1 MTTSKTKGTNAKI
14 KELKGIKPEKIDE
27 KELSSLQ
34 STIRTMDKLTDDV
47 GRMEIQKFA
56 LLEATKKTQENIQD
70 LRKAFLDKYGT
81 DNVNIQTGEIS
92 YPNPEPTPPPV
103 PELKIEESVETNS

>member
-1 MTTSKTKGTNAKI
+1 MAKGTNAKI

-47 GRMEIQKFA
+47 GRIEIQKYA
-56 LLEATKKTQENIQD
+56 LLKAMETTQETIKD
-70 LRKAFLDKYGT
+70 LRKAFLEKYGT
-81 DNVNIQTGEIS
+81 DNVNIQTGEIA
-92 YPNPEPTPPPV
+92 YPPPPPQTPDSM
-103 PELKIEESVETNS
+103 PELKLEENGETNKED

>member
-1 MTTSKTKGTNAKI
+1 MVTTKTKGTNAKI

-47 GRMEIQKFA
+47 GRMEIQKYA
-56 LLEATKKTQENIQD
+56 LLKAMETTQETIKD
-70 LRKAFLDKYGT
+70 LRKAFLEKYGT
-81 DNVNIQTGEIS
+81 DNINIQTGEIA
-92 YPNPEPTPPPV
+92 YPAPEPTPEPK
-103 PELKIEESVETNS
+103 LEENGEINS